1 MISRCKERQVLSLC
15 LCASV
20 ALCSLLAQP
29 IYAVEASSEVPLEL
43 LRAKVAALEQE
54 ATALEEQ
61 NQGLRQMLKEQEDN
75 EVYIVVDTENNR
87 LTLRQGNKV
96 LLTAVVGTGSR
107 QFIEEETGR
116 NWYFESPLG
125 SLTVLGKERNPVW
138 IRPDWSYV
146 EENMPV
152 PAENDPDRIVREV
165 LGKYAL
171 ILGNGYKI
179 HGTKY
184 TDLLGTHFTHGCISV
199 GGKDLE
205 KLYKTVKIGTKVY
218 IY

>member
-1 MISRCKERQVLSLC
+1 MQN
-15 LCASV
+15 
-20 ALCSLLAQP
+20 SLLMVVMSALIALSASAASAPSDGQSA
-29 IYAVEASSEVPLEL
+29 AVPAIEA
-43 LRAKVAALEQE
+43 LRARVAALEDE
-54 ATALEEQ
+54 VTSLEEQ
-61 NQGLRQMLKEQEDN
+61 NQGIRNMLHVLEDDDI
-75 EVYIVVDTENNR
+75 YIVVDTENNR
-87 LTLRQGNKV
+87 LTLRQGDKV
-96 LLTAVVGTGSR
+96 LMTAVVGTGSR
-107 QFIEEETGR
+107 QYVEEETGR

-125 SLTVLGKERNPVW
+125 SLSVLGKERNPVW

-152 PAENDPDRIVREV
+152 PAPNDRDRIVRDV

-184 TDLLGTHFTHGCISV
+184 TNLLGTHFTHGCISV
-199 GGKDLE
+199 GDKDLE
-205 KLYKTVKIGTKVY
+205 RLYRTVRIGTKVY

>member
-1 MISRCKERQVLSLC
+1 MQN
-15 LCASV
+15 
-20 ALCSLLAQP
+20 SLLMVVMSALIALSASAASAPSDGQSA
-29 IYAVEASSEVPLEL
+29 AVPAIEA
-43 LRAKVAALEQE
+43 LRARVAALEGE
-54 ATALEEQ
+54 VTSLEEQ
-61 NQGLRQMLKEQEDN
+61 NQGIRNMLHVLEDDDI
-75 EVYIVVDTENNR
+75 YIVVDTENNR
-87 LTLRQGNKV
+87 LTLRQGDKV
-96 LLTAVVGTGSR
+96 LMTAVVGTGSR
-107 QFIEEETGR
+107 QYVEEETGR

-125 SLTVLGKERNPVW
+125 SLSVLGKERNPVW

-152 PAENDPDRIVREV
+152 PAPNDPDRIVRDV

-184 TDLLGTHFTHGCISV
+184 TNLLGTHFTHGCISV
-199 GGKDLE
+199 GDKDLE
-205 KLYKTVKIGTKVY
+205 RLYRTVRIGTKVY